1 MSGRSAYV
9 RKKINAKDGGDKDKH
24 ERDDGRRHP
33 DPLLESFPMPAGR
46 RDDYSYEAG
55 RKETRSIRSTSSD
68 EQRGYGRV
76 RKPALP
82 LDVSG
87 IEKSSFRELLDKKSE
102 GIRKGLAGIGK
113 KKKKLEEPRPQTSTT
128 IRPPNNEGESVE
140 TTAFATASES
150 RKRG

>member
-9 RKKINAKDGGDKDKH
+9 RKKINAKDAGDKH

-68 EQRGYGRV
+68 EQRGYGRL
-76 RKPALP
+76 RKPSP
-82 LDVSG
+82 LDTSG

-128 IRPPNNEGESVE
+128 IRPPHNEDGSVE
-140 TTAFATASES
+140 IA
-150 RKRG
+150 R